1 MGSWRKTLVW
11 QFIKVSYFWI
21 KFWKKLA
28 KYVWNKL
35 CSFLDVDEDSGSDE
49 SVERNL
55 SDPPTI
61 LSKVGRGV
69 HVGSA
74 MFRLWSKKVSKRKN
88 VSFNTF
94 EFRCIIDKKTQM
106 E

>member
-1 MGSWRKTLVW
+1 M
-11 QFIKVSYFWI
+11 
-21 KFWKKLA
+21 
-28 KYVWNKL
+28 
-35 CSFLDVDEDSGSDE
+35 DVDEDSGSDE

-74 MFRLWSKKVSKRKN
+74 MFRLRSEKVLKFEN
-88 VSFNTF
+88 VTFNTF
-94 EFRCIIDKKTQM
+94 EFRCIIDKKTQSNGIDALHVT
-106 E
+106 